1 MTLIPIK
8 SKVFNKDSF
17 SKIIDNQF
25 KQLINNNSEND
36 NLEFSLEDFFII
48 YEQLFYQIPKEGESN
63 SHQYIINKEADYLG
77 ITLNNEDVQA
87 LLNEITVLRQE
98 ITSAQQTIQS
108 LNEKIN
114 G

>member
-36 NLEFSLEDFFII
+36 NLEFSLEDFFVI
-48 YEQLFYQIPKEGESN
+48 YEQLFYQIPKEGGSN
-63 SHQYIINKEADYLG
+63 SHQFIINKEADYLG